1 MYRIPNIVVL
11 VAILLVGGGL
21 VLVGVLRVR
30 EAASQI
36 ECVNHL
42 KVLGFSVHNYADQL
56 GRFPSAT
63 VPEKSLPPERRLSWL
78 VEMPPYVEAGPRLP
92 FDKTKPWDA
101 EENMPH
107 WYRYQ
112 DKEGQQTENYLGD
125 YPYWF
130 CPSNPNQA
138 APGTPS
144 LTHYVGIA
152 GLGREAAS
160 RPIDGPDIGFFGYDR
175 LLRHKD
181 FMRGP
186 SDTLMVVETRL
197 DNGPWTA
204 GGYPTVRGLDPD
216 GPPYLGKDGQF
227 GGTHRGGVNTL
238 FADASVR
245 FLSED
250 TSPRVF
256 AEMAKVAGGDSPAER

>member
-1 MYRIPNIVVL
+1 MRIANIVVV
-11 VAILLVGGGL
+11 VAILLVGGCL

-36 ECVNHL
+36 ECENHL
-42 KVLGFSVHNYADQL
+42 KQLGLAVHNYADFYGQ
-56 GRFPSAT
+56 FPSAT
-63 VPEKSLPPERRLSWL
+63 VSEKSLPPERRLSWL
-78 VEMPPYVEAGPRLP
+78 VEILPFVEASPRP
-92 FDKTKPWDA
+92 PIDKTKPWDA
-101 EENMPH
+101 EENRPRWFH
-107 WYRYQ
+107 C
-112 DKEGQQTENYLGD
+112 KKGD
-125 YPYWF
+125 YEWDSHWGVYRLWL

-138 APGTPS
+138 APGTFS

-152 GLGREAAS
+152 GLGRDAAS
-160 RPIDGPDIGFFGYDR
+160 RPVDAPGIGFFGYDR
-175 LLRHKD
+175 TLQHADLKK
-181 FMRGP
+181 GS

-216 GPPYLGKDGQF
+216 GPPYFGKDGQF

-256 AEMAKVAGGDSPAER
+256 AEMATIAGADSTAER